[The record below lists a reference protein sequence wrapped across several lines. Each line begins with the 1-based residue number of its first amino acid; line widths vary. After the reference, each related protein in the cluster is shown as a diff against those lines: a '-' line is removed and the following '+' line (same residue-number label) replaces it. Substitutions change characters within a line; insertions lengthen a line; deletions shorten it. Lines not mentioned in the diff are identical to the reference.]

1 MVLSYP
7 LEYYPMTTSTEEV
20 YNLKEF
26 ALALGVPW
34 QTVMAWKRYNQIPSA
49 SMTPDGKFIK
59 SVIDASLVF

>member
-1 MVLSYP
+1 
-7 LEYYPMTTSTEEV
+7 MTTPEEV

-34 QTVMAWKRYNQIPSA
+34 QTVMAWKRNHQIPSA
-49 SMTPDGKFIK
+49 SMTSDEKFIK